1 MLAVLAMVVGV
12 LNFAAGDPGLD
23 YAIAPTAPQLSA
35 LGVRLAH
42 DLRAAGAPA
51 RHIAATCDD
60 AACARRVGAAQ
71 HVARV
76 VFSSA
81 TRHMAMI
88 WSAQASVVDVASGR
102 VCGPYDV
109 GYKGDYDAIA
119 VGVDTLA
126 GTVLPAV
133 DRRAQLA
140 RKRDEAAVGIQP
152 PAALGPAVSNAKD
165 RVSECMR

>member
-1 MLAVLAMVVGV
+1 MIALLAVFVGV
-12 LNFAAGDPGLD
+12 LDFAAGDPGLD
-23 YAIAPTAPQLSA
+23 YAVAPTPPQLSA

-42 DLRAAGAPA
+42 DLRADGTPA
-51 RHIAATCDD
+51 RHIAATCED
-60 AACARRVGAAQ
+60 AACARRVGAAR

-102 VCGPYDV
+102 VSGPYDV

-126 GTVLPAV
+126 SALLPAV

-140 RKRDEAAVGIQP
+140 HKRD
-152 PAALGPAVSNAKD
+152 
-165 RVSECMR
+165 

>member
-1 MLAVLAMVVGV
+1 MIAVLAVLVGV
-12 LNFAAGDPGLD
+12 LTFAAGDPGLD
-23 YAIAPTAPQLSA
+23 YAVAPTAPQLSA

-42 DLRAAGAPA
+42 DLRAAGTPA
-51 RHIAATCDD
+51 RHFAATCED
-60 AACARRVGAAQ
+60 AACARRVGAA
-71 HVARV
+71 HHLSRV

-102 VCGPYDV
+102 VSGPYDV

-126 GTVLPAV
+126 SAVRAAV
-133 DRRAQLA
+133 DRAQVV
-140 RKRDEAAVGIQP
+140 RRN
-152 PAALGPAVSNAKD
+152 PAAANTWEG
-165 RVSECMR
+165 E